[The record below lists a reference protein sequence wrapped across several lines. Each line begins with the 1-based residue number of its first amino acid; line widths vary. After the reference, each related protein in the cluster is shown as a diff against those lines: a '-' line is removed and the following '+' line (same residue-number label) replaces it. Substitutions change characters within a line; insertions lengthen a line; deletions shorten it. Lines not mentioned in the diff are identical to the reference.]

1 VGAIIINILLGLWV
15 MASPAV
21 LALTGSAAESNY
33 IAGPLIVT
41 FGVIA
46 LWDINRSVRYT
57 NVPIGLW
64 VVVSAFV
71 LPFQSAA
78 LWSNIIV
85 GILVTVLS
93 FVPAASK
100 KQFGGGWKSLFEKE
114 PEHMKTE
121 RL

>member
-1 VGAIIINILLGLWV
+1 MGAIIINILLGLWV

-21 LALTGSAAESNY
+21 LALSGSAADINY

-64 VVVSAFV
+64 LVISAFV
-71 LPFQSAA
+71 LPFHGPAV
-78 LWSNIIV
+78 WSNIV
-85 GILVTVLS
+85 AGILVAALS
-93 FVPAASK
+93 LVPAAPK
-100 KQFGGGWKSLFEKE
+100 KQFGGGWKSLFEEE
-114 PEHMKTE
+114 PEHMRAKG
-121 RL
+121 L

>member
-1 VGAIIINILLGLWV
+1 